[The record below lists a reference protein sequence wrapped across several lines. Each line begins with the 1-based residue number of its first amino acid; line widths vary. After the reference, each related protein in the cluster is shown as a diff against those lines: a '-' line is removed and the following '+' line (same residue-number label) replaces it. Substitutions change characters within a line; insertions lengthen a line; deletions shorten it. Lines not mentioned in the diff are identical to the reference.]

1 MRAKPNEPLES
12 ANPAPL
18 IAPKKQ
24 PDESGAPT
32 SSSATTAV
40 QVSSQA
46 LIEPKATISPIPIG
60 MNQVSDA
67 PAPSFAGP
75 APRKDTPLSG
85 IVLGGPEPFNTAL
98 SPLIRIICLHTP
110 PDAFRG
116 SDHRDVNVG
125 LLPQHLESDV
135 GGQTES
141 QNRPQPVQ
149 NHERGFGDARQSH
162 GQDQGRGG

>member
-46 LIEPKATISPIPIG
+46 QIEPKATISPIPIG

-67 PAPSFAGP
+67 PTPSFAP
-75 APRKDTPLSG
+75 APRKNTPLSG
-85 IVLGGPEPFNTAL
+85 IVLGGPEPFKTAL
-98 SPLIRIICLHTP
+98 SPLIRIISLQTP
-110 PDAFRG
+110 PKAFRG

-149 NHERGFGDARQSH
+149 NRERGLGDARQSH
-162 GQDQGRGG
+162 GQDQGHGG

>member
-32 SSSATTAV
+32 SPSATTAV

-46 LIEPKATISPIPIG
+46 LIKPKATISPIPIG

-67 PAPSFAGP
+67 PTPSFAAP

-149 NHERGFGDARQSH
+149 NRERGLGDARQSH
-162 GQDQGRGG
+162 GQDQGHGG